1 MSSQEQPKLDWK
13 VVLNRAAP
21 KGQRGW
27 GRVRAAQID
36 ETCRAFNIAIWGQVV
51 NAVLL
56 TFILRDHVAPRTLAL
71 WLLALV
77 GLILIGLR
85 EQRSWRKLRAPAA
98 SSKATERIAWYS
110 VAFGLAWAMPALY
123 FFPSADNSQQLAI
136 GIVTASMMAGAT
148 FVFTTVPQASGG
160 YVCIMGAAATSMLS
174 ATGSL
179 IIAAIAPIYTAGLV
193 VMALSNGRAF
203 MQRRLIEFALE
214 ERTDTVNLLLRDYEN
229 SDADWLWET
238 DWNGS
243 LRKVSNR
250 FARALG
256 SNVDELEGIQ
266 FLEALRSRG
275 ANPAADNFAAV
286 AAAIEERSS
295 FTEVVVSLQID
306 GETRCIELSARP
318 RFNEQSRFLGYQG
331 VGSDVTVAKLAASR
345 IEHMARYD
353 ALTNLPNRLQILD
366 AMQAAL
372 DQARANGGQC
382 AMLLLDLDR
391 FKAVN
396 DTLGHV
402 AGDHLL
408 QQVPG
413 RLAPLLVR
421 GMLAGRLGGDEFAIV
436 VPSVSSVEALE
447 RLSLAI
453 IDAMKAPF
461 IYDDQHL
468 FVGVSIGVALGPQD
482 SDNVPDLI
490 RNADLALY
498 RAKNEGGNDLY
509 FYEPE
514 LHARAEERRQIEVA
528 MRDALEAGEFRL
540 VFQPVVEASTGRVAS
555 CEALLRWNSR
565 TLGEVSPAAFIPLA
579 EETGLVRR
587 IGEWVLRE
595 ATAEAARWPADV
607 GVAVNI
613 SPLQLAEPNFMLTL
627 VSALAQSG
635 LDPHRLELEITETVF
650 LHLTADTQKVLTQ
663 IQSLGVRLAIDDFGT
678 GYSSLGYLQ
687 NSHFD
692 TIKIDRS
699 FIQRL
704 ARTDRESGAI
714 VKAVVAIA
722 DSLGMTTVAE
732 GVETE
737 EQMDIIREYGCNKI
751 QGFLLS
757 RPQPRADV
765 RELLAQ
771 GALRIAA

>member
-1 MSSQEQPKLDWK
+1 MSSQEQPQLDWK

-36 ETCRAFNIAIWGQVV
+36 ETCRAFNIAMSGQVV
-51 NAVLL
+51 NAILL
-56 TFILRDHVAPRTLAL
+56 AVILGDHVAQRTLAL
-71 WLLALV
+71 WLSVLL
-77 GLILIGLR
+77 GLILVGLR
-85 EQRSWRKLRAPAA
+85 EQHSWRKLRAPAVSA
-98 SSKATERIAWYS
+98 KATERIAWYS
-110 VAFGLAWAMPALY
+110 VAFGLVWAVPAIF
-123 FFPSADNSQQLAI
+123 FFPSADDAQRLAI

-174 ATGSL
+174 STGSL

-203 MQRRLIEFALE
+203 MQRRLIEYALE

-229 SDADWLWET
+229 SNADWLWET
-238 DWNGS
+238 DYSGS

-256 SNVDELEGIQ
+256 SSVEEVEGS
-266 FLEALRSRG
+266 FLLDALGQRS
-275 ANPAADNFAAV
+275 ASAADGLAAIAAAV
-286 AAAIEERSS
+286 KERGS
-295 FTEVVVSLQID
+295 FTEVIVTLQVD
-306 GETRCIELSARP
+306 SETRCIELSARP
-318 RFNEQSRFLGYQG
+318 RFNDQNRFLGYRG

-353 ALTNLPNRLQILD
+353 ALTNLPNRVQVLD

-372 DQARANGGQC
+372 ENARATGGQC

-408 QQVPG
+408 QQVPD

-421 GMLAGRLGGDEFAIV
+421 GMMAGRLGGDEFAIV
-436 VPSVSSVEALE
+436 VPDVSSMESLE

-453 IDAMKAPF
+453 IDAVKAPF

-468 FVGVSIGVALGPQD
+468 FVGVSIGVAVGPQD

-498 RAKNEGGNDLY
+498 RAKSEGGNDLY

-514 LHARAEERRQIEVA
+514 LHARAEERRKIEVA

-540 VFQPVVEASTGRVAS
+540 VYQPVVEASTGKVAS
-555 CEALLRWNSR
+555 CEALLRWSSR
-565 TLGEVSPAAFIPLA
+565 TLGEVSPASFIPLA

-595 ATAEAARWPADV
+595 AVAEAVRWPEDV
-607 GVAVNI
+607 GIAVNI

-635 LDPHRLELEITETVF
+635 LEPHRLELEITETVF
-650 LHLTADTQKVLTQ
+650 LHLTGETQKVLTQ

-687 NSHFD
+687 NSRFD

-757 RPQPRADV
+757 RPQPRAEI
-765 RELLAQ
+765 RALLAQ